1 LIVQLTVKN
10 TGHFSYDEYDR
21 LTRAYV
27 NEQGVVNYEG
37 LKKEIGGLNDFIE
50 QLGAVSPENKPEW
63 FASED
68 ERKRYYLTAY
78 NAFILFYATS
88 AYPDRHA
95 LWSRLG
101 MFKNKD
107 IVLGGRKLTLN
118 DLEHNIIR
126 KQFTDPRIHFA
137 LNCGARSCP
146 PLKAGVIAENA
157 TESELEE
164 AARHFINDPGNV
176 RFDESSMTLY
186 LSKIFDWFAVDFL
199 NFLRVKRGLESPHIA
214 QYIALYLTDQSAEFL
229 AKASAD
235 GISIKYLDYDKE
247 LNDQ

>member
-1 LIVQLTVKN
+1 MQLTVKN

-126 KQFTDPRIHFA
+126 KQFPDPRIHFA

-199 NFLRVKRGLESPHIA
+199 NFLRVKRGLESPHIV
-214 QYIALYLTDQSAEFL
+214 QYIALYFMGTNAEIL
-229 AKASAD
+229 VKASAD
-235 GISIKYLDYDKE
+235 DLSIKYLDYDKE